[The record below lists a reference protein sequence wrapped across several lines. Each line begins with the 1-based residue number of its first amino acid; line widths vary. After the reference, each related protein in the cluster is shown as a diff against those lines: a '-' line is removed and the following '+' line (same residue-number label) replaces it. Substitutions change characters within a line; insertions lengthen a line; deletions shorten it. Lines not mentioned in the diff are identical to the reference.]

1 MRKIVLIA
9 AIAIMGFGSMSA
21 QRGGGKRMSV
31 EEQVTAMTKER
42 NLTADQQKKITALY
56 TDFQKKRTE
65 NTQTSR
71 EQMRAERD
79 NLNKQV
85 KAVLTADQQKK
96 FDEMMQKRRGGGRPQ
111 QK

>member
-31 EEQVTAMTKER
+31 EEQVTAMTKEL

-85 KAVLTADQQKK
+85 KAVLTANQQKK